1 MPNLI
6 IKIPAT
12 EIIIPYDELNF
23 KVLEEK
29 IMEVLKKTGK
39 RVLEEVIKAVDEISC
54 RNRDKSLKI
63 KGKAKKYISTV
74 FGEIQF
80 IRRRY
85 WDKVKKITRY
95 LADEKLGI
103 RKGIETS
110 PMREMLESELAVV
123 CDSYRKASKLIVK
136 YFLGGRSHESVR
148 QVVLREGSAMR
159 EHQEAEIENIRVE
172 ASKGELHPENNAP
185 EVVYVEVDGT
195 GLKMQKSRT
204 GKRGSRRG
212 REVKL
217 GIVYSGR
224 ERRYTGGNGKQKKL
238 KNKYVYASLEKAD
251 WFMEK
256 FSLICE
262 KVLNISESRIKLF
275 GGDGAEW
282 INNGIKSCFY
292 GFIYE
297 LCRFHLN
304 RAIKRAF
311 GYSKEMEKKLKG
323 YLKLDKIDE
332 GIKFIDKIINMTG
345 EKKKKRIKKLKDL
358 KKYIDNNRDG
368 INAIRRL
375 KKKLSSKDRKLICNL
390 GAIES
395 NIFNAVT
402 QRMKKRRQSWSE
414 AGAESMLQMICRMIN
429 YGGMESWYSKERY
442 EKIEIKE
449 EDYSRLVANA
459 VWADRREGG
468 IAPARM
474 PVLTGPHQ
482 DKGWAGVLRKMN
494 DAVVVCQDNDVEES
508 DLEPEVVIN

>member
-29 IMEVLKKTGK
+29 IMEVLKEIGK
-39 RVLEEVIKAVDEISC
+39 RVLEEVIKAVDEITC
-54 RNRDKSLKI
+54 NGRDKNLKI
-63 KGKAKKYISTV
+63 KGKAKKYMSTV
-74 FGEIQF
+74 FGVMQF

-85 WDKVKKITRY
+85 RDEKKGSSRY

-103 RKGIETS
+103 KKGMEIS
-110 PMREMLESELAVV
+110 PAREMLESEMGVI
-123 CDSYRKASKLIVK
+123 CGSYRKASYMLNK
-136 YFLGGRSHESVR
+136 YFICGRSHESVR
-148 QVVLREGSAMR
+148 HVVLREGEAMR

-172 ASKGELHPENNAP
+172 ASKGELHPENTAP
-185 EVVYVEVDGT
+185 EVAYVEVDGT

-204 GKRGSRRG
+204 GKRGTRRG

-224 ERRYTGGNGKQKKL
+224 ERRYPTGNGQQKKL
-238 KNKYVYASLEKAD
+238 KDKHVYASLEGAD
-251 WFMEK
+251 CFMEK

-282 INNGIKSCFY
+282 INNGIKSFFY
-292 GFIYE
+292 GFEYE

-304 RAIKRAF
+304 RAIKRAL
-311 GYSKEMEKKLKG
+311 GYNKEMEKKLNG

-345 EKKKKRIKKLKDL
+345 EKNKKRIKKLKDL
-358 KKYIDNNRDG
+358 RKYIDNNREG

-375 KKKLSSKDRKLICNL
+375 KKKSSIKDRKLISNL

-395 NIFNAVT
+395 NIYNAVT
-402 QRMKKRRQSWSE
+402 QRMKKKRMSWSE
-414 AGAESMLQMICRMIN
+414 PGAESMLQMICRMIN
-429 YGGMESWYSKERY
+429 YDGMESWYSKERY

-449 EDYSRLVANA
+449 EDYSRLVANTI
-459 VWADRREGG
+459 WADRKERGT
-468 IAPARM
+468 APARM

-494 DAVVVCQDNDVEES
+494 DPVVVSQDNDVEVS
-508 DLEPEVVIN
+508 VLAPEVVIH